1 MNPAATSRSSEAEG
15 FNPQNVNYY
24 EDTAS
29 NRSRCGPMTI
39 SSPEGGPFCGM
50 NPAATS
56 RSSEAE
62 GFNPQNVSYYE
73 DTASNRSRC
82 GPMTIS
88 SPEGGTVLRDESR
101 SYFPIFGS

>member
-24 EDTAS
+24 EETAL
-29 NRSRCGPMTI
+29 NL
-39 SSPEGGPFCGM
+39 
-50 NPAATS
+50 
-56 RSSEAE
+56 
-62 GFNPQNVSYYE
+62 
-73 DTASNRSRC
+73 SRC

>member
-1 MNPAATSRSSEAEG
+1 MNPAATSPSSEAEG
-15 FNPQNVNYY
+15 FNPQNVSYY

-29 NRSRCGPMTI
+29 NLSRCGPMTI

-62 GFNPQNVSYYE
+62 ARPPKEGF
-73 DTASNRSRC
+73 
-82 GPMTIS
+82 
-88 SPEGGTVLRDESR
+88 
-101 SYFPIFGS
+101 

>member
-1 MNPAATSRSSEAEG
+1 
-15 FNPQNVNYY
+15 
-24 EDTAS
+24 
-29 NRSRCGPMTI
+29 
-39 SSPEGGPFCGM
+39 M

-73 DTASNRSRC
+73 DTASKRSRC

-88 SPEGGTVLRDESR
+88 SPEGGRFCGMNPAASFQPSKAEGFNPQIVNSYGETTSGAEPPPMVVLTAED
-101 SYFPIFGS
+101 